1 MTNDDDI
8 IFSKFIQK
16 LNERAEYVGN
26 KMDGGIDSAYGFGY
40 MQSLVYNMVL
50 EVPGAAEY
58 LQKHTEL
65 LQRLQVMEEGQ
76 LELAAPYESL

>member
-8 IFSKFIQK
+8 LFSKFIQK

-26 KMDGGIDSAYGFGY
+26 KMDGGTDSAYGFGY
-40 MQSLVYNMVL
+40 LQSLVYQMVL

-58 LQKHTEL
+58 LKWHTE
-65 LQRLQVMEEGQ
+65 Q
-76 LELAAPYESL
+76 LSKLVEIENGPSELAVPDESL

>member
-26 KMDGGIDSAYGFGY
+26 KMDGGICSDYGFGY
-40 MQSLVYNMVL
+40 LQSLVYQMVL

-58 LQKHTEL
+58 LKWQTEQL
-65 LQRLQVMEEGQ
+65 SKLQEVENGPS
-76 LELAAPYESL
+76 ELAVPDESL

>member
-1 MTNDDDI
+1 MTNDD
-8 IFSKFIQK
+8 IFIKFIQK

-40 MQSLVYNMVL
+40 MQSLVWNMVL

-58 LQKHTEL
+58 LKKHTEL
-65 LQRLQVMEEGQ
+65 LSKLQEMENGPS
-76 LELAAPYESL
+76 ELAVPAESF